1 MMPGFGLLTDTFDD
15 GVRDAVLWSGSYG
28 DVVEAGGRAR
38 VPCTSGYAAYAT
50 APAYSLA
57 SGQVACRVYPPAA
70 GGASSE
76 ALAEVL
82 VLSGV
87 GGTDAG
93 FSLNAVTGLLKL
105 LSRTG
110 YADPSEVSL
119 TYSPVDHAWVRLRE
133 SAGSLYWDT
142 STDGVTWTTRRT
154 SASPA
159 WVAAGTELELVLAGH
174 RDSGVDDYSEFDNLN
189 ITRPGQ
195 CGPAS
200 RATGRLAPY
209 PHTAASLKGG

>member
-1 MMPGFGLLTDTFDD
+1 MPGFGLLADTFDD
-15 GVRDAVLWSGSYG
+15 GVRDPLLWSGSYG

-50 APAYSLA
+50 APAWSLA
-57 SGQVACRVYPPAA
+57 AAQVSCRVYPPAA
-70 GGASSE
+70 GGAAGE

-93 FSLNAVTGLLKL
+93 FSLNVVTGLLKL
-105 LSRTG
+105 ISRTG
-110 YADPSEVSL
+110 YADPSEVAL
-119 TYSPVDHAWVRLRE
+119 TYSSVDHAWVRLRE

-142 STDGVTWTTRRT
+142 STDGVTWTTRRI

-159 WVAAGTELELVLAGH
+159 WVAGMELELVLAGH
-174 RDSGVDDYSEFDNLN
+174 RDSGADDYSEFDSLN

-195 CGPAS
+195 CGPSS
-200 RATGRLAPY
+200 RTTGHLSPY
-209 PHTAASLKGG
+209 QRTVSSLKGV